1 MDDKLLRKN
10 LANHFKAIDLCL
22 GHALRMPAL
31 ILVYSAIDFLAWLAR
46 PEDKPDMDRK
56 QFTAWADRY
65 VIAPGFSQCSSS
77 DLYSARC
84 AHVHGNNFESSMT
97 RKGEARAVLYA
108 WGVADPA
115 ALLSATDHI
124 AKPKVRVVHVETLV
138 DAVKRGA
145 EVFLRD
151 ARADPVRWALI
162 LSRSDKLFDENPELD
177 GRVNALFSPNRGS

>member
-1 MDDKLLRKN
+1 MDDSLLRKN
-10 LANHFKAIDLCL
+10 IDNHFTAIDLCL
-22 GHALRMPAL
+22 GHGLRMPAL

-46 PEDKPDMDRK
+46 PEAKQDVDRK

-97 RKGEARAVLYA
+97 RKGDARAVMYA

-115 ALLSATDHI
+115 ALLSATDRI
-124 AKPKVRVVHVETLV
+124 AKPKVRVVHIETLV

-145 EVFLRD
+145 EAFLRD
-151 ARADPVRWALI
+151 AHADPDRWSLI
-162 LSRSDKLFDENPELD
+162 LFRSDKLFDENPELD
-177 GRVNALFSPNRGS
+177 GRVKALFTANRGN